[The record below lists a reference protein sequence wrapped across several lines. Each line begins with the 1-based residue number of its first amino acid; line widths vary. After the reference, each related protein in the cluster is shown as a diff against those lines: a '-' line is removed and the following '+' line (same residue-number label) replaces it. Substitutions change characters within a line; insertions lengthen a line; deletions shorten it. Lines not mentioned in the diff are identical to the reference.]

1 MPYDGMANESRP
13 SMCLLCWG
21 GRTGPSRDLAPLWGP
36 AACMLQMPH
45 PKFSFLGWEFFSC
58 ISGLVFPF
66 IIFPSSRLGTAAL
79 IALIQGTMAVKF
91 GLPDDEIDRLLSE
104 AEARLSGNGSADA
117 LIAVSPAQPPA
128 EAPASVAAPTAPT
141 AGGQT
146 AVPET
151 KSEKLSVRV
160 PQLAEKKK
168 VRALL
173 LFHFSSPQAPLSMM
187 KVNPNSNDAGK
198 IPLWDSN
205 WHHNDFF
212 TVIVTL
218 RHFLLARFVLVATP
232 DHCADQE

>member
-1 MPYDGMANESRP
+1 MSPLPGDAQAR
-13 SMCLLCWG
+13 
-21 GRTGPSRDLAPLWGP
+21 SRDRTPLWGP

-58 ISGLVFPF
+58 SSGLVFPS

-91 GLPDDEIDRLLSE
+91 GLPDDEIDRLLLE
-104 AEARLSGNGSADA
+104 AEARLSGNGNADA
-117 LIAVSPAQPPA
+117 LIVVSPAQP
-128 EAPASVAAPTAPT
+128 PASVAAPTAPT

-160 PQLAEKKK
+160 PQLVQKKK

-173 LFHFSSPQAPLSMM
+173 LFHLSPSPPLSMM

>member
-1 MPYDGMANESRP
+1 
-13 SMCLLCWG
+13 
-21 GRTGPSRDLAPLWGP
+21 
-36 AACMLQMPH
+36 MLQMPH

-91 GLPDDEIDRLLSE
+91 GLPDDEIDRLLLE
-104 AEARLSGNGSADA
+104 AEARLSGNGNADA
-117 LIAVSPAQPPA
+117 LIAVSPAQP
-128 EAPASVAAPTAPT
+128 PASVAAPTAPT

-160 PQLAEKKK
+160 PQLVQKKK

-173 LFHFSSPQAPLSMM
+173 LFHLSPSPPLSMM

-218 RHFLLARFVLVATP
+218 RHFLLTRFVLVATP

>member
-1 MPYDGMANESRP
+1 
-13 SMCLLCWG
+13 
-21 GRTGPSRDLAPLWGP
+21 
-36 AACMLQMPH
+36 
-45 PKFSFLGWEFFSC
+45 
-58 ISGLVFPF
+58 
-66 IIFPSSRLGTAAL
+66 
-79 IALIQGTMAVKF
+79 MAVKF

-168 VRALL
+168 EHPDTLGPAWYNMPRTNLTPELKRDLQALRMRDVAAMGKQFFRKDSRKDFVPEYSQVGTIIAGATDGVNSRL
-173 LFHFSSPQAPLSMM
+173 TRKERKRTIVEEILSTGNVAKLKSKYQEIQEKNQSGKKGHYK
-187 KVNPNSNDAGK
+187 KVVAGRRK
-198 IPLWDSN
+198 RN
-205 WHHNDFF
+205 G
-212 TVIVTL
+212 
-218 RHFLLARFVLVATP
+218 
-232 DHCADQE
+232 